1 MAPAAP
7 AAPAAA
13 AQTVPG
19 RGKDPPRCRGVRPR
33 LGLLPLLLLGP
44 PAPAGA
50 VQTVLGRVR
59 DCSGVYLKRTGA
71 LCGAAGAFAHEDYVY
86 VAAAESNAMT
96 VVDVYEPSMPHV
108 VGSVADRTQ
117 LMQANS
123 IHGMEDKDGNLYMVV
138 VAAGDFPD
146 NRAHVT
152 VVDVGADTWY
162 RDPSTSNRLRV
173 RPRIVASVWE
183 CRYSSDRTFPRLVGR
198 LCGASSVAMYQ
209 SQAGSGGMFA
219 IVTAEAIS
227 SLTSVDLRNPA
238 KPRVLSSV
246 RHPMLEG
253 GRQVVTQG
261 SRAYVVSRYC
271 HECVV
276 QVEISN
282 VNRMVVLSPLE
293 AGEVPFRLHGTQSL
307 ARGLDEVADYL
318 VDKFLG
324 AVVAVDKACVENARR
339 KGLALASCAQDA
351 THLETLDLL
360 PPRLLNAFTF
370 QPDGATS
377 LVPEEPRHLNA

>member
-7 AAPAAA
+7 AAPAAQA
-13 AQTVPG
+13 VPG
-19 RGKDPPRCRGVRPR
+19 RGKGTPRCRGVRPR

-377 LVPEEPRHLNA
+377 LVHEELRHLNA